1 MLTSSVFVFL
11 FSAAFFL
18 ATTSSFLQNDSVV
31 AQEILDTQTDEGE
44 ASNESATEE
53 DAVVEEAP
61 AAYTYEAQPG
71 DSYTLMARKA
81 VQTFGL
87 VEEVNLSAAQIIFVE
102 TNLTQLA
109 GAPMLDVGEVVD
121 IEQASVSDWAQRAT
135 ELSESE
141 EAAWESYASDVDFNT
156 DNVGENQ
163 TS

>member
-18 ATTSSFLQNDSVV
+18 ATTSSFLQNDSVM
-31 AQEILDTQTDEGE
+31 AQEILDTQSDDAE
-44 ASNESATEE
+44 ASDESSSEDDAT
-53 DAVVEEAP
+53 VEEAP

-81 VQTFGL
+81 IQTFGL
-87 VEEVNLSAAQIIFVE
+87 VEDVNLSAAQIIFVE

-109 GAPMLDVGEVVD
+109 DSPTLNVGEVVD
-121 IEQASVSDWAQRAT
+121 IEQANVADWAQRAT

-141 EAAWESYASDVDFNT
+141 EAAWESYVSGVDFNT
-156 DNVGENQ
+156 DNVGESN
-163 TS
+163 